1 MMKIVIDADGC
12 PVIREAIKLSKK
24 YKIPC
29 TLVSDINHQLKD
41 DYAEVITVDKGIDA
55 ADFKI
60 LSLINQGDVLVT
72 QDYGLAS
79 LALPKGTYVL
89 NQNGVF
95 YHESTID
102 QLLLNRHLS
111 KQMRKSGQRT
121 KGPSKRKKEDNDT
134 FERSLDEFLNE
145 YISKIKTCHL

>member
-24 YKIPC
+24 YKVPC

-41 DYAEVITVDKGIDA
+41 DYAEIITVDKGIDA

-95 YHESTID
+95 YDENTID
-102 QLLLNRHLS
+102 QLLLNRHLA

-121 KGPSKRKKEDNDT
+121 KGPSKRKKEDNQA
-134 FERSLDEFLNE
+134 FEKALDGFLNE
-145 YISKIKTCHL
+145 NISKRKTSHL